1 MQSDKELSALIGA
14 IYDAALDESLWVT
27 VIQRVVNFVG
37 GSAGAFFSKDA
48 VNNSG
53 NVYYESGTD
62 PYWVK
67 IYFDKCVVIDPTTV
81 VQFFAEIGQSVSVS
95 DIMPYDEFLR
105 TQFYKEWVAPQRLAD
120 CLNVILDKT
129 STTVAMFC
137 VFRTEQQGVVD
148 GEMRSRMQMVIPHIR
163 RAVLI
168 NRLFD
173 RVESNVGMFSDLLDG
188 IEAGIFLVENLGQLN
203 YANEAGRNLLLS
215 GDLLRDAGGRITA
228 NDPQADNMLRQSF
241 AASADGDLALGVQG
255 IAVPL
260 LSQDG
265 VQYIGHVLPLTSGK
279 RTGALSTGSNVVAA
293 LFVRKASIGDPLPP
307 EVIRRAYNLTPSEL
321 RVLIAIVEIG
331 GVPEV
336 APALGIAAT
345 TVKTHLKRLYEKTG
359 VRRQADL
366 VKLFASY
373 TTPLRTKN

>member
-1 MQSDKELSALIGA
+1 
-14 IYDAALDESLWVT
+14 
-27 VIQRVVNFVG
+27 
-37 GSAGAFFSKDA
+37 
-48 VNNSG
+48 
-53 NVYYESGTD
+53 
-62 PYWVK
+62 
-67 IYFDKCVVIDPTTV
+67 
-81 VQFFAEIGQSVSVS
+81 VQFFAEIGQLVSVS
-95 DIMPYDEFLR
+95 DIMPYDEFLQ
-105 TQFYKEWVAPQRLAD
+105 TQFYKEWVAPQGLAD

-173 RVESNVGMFSDLLDG
+173 RVESNVGMFSDLLDE

-203 YANEAGRNLLLS
+203 YANETGRNLLLS

-260 LSQDG
+260 LSQNG
-265 VQYIGHVLPLTSGK
+265 AQYIGHVLPLTSGK
-279 RTGALSTGSNVVAA
+279 RIGTSSTGSNVVAA
-293 LFVRKASIGDPLPP
+293 LFIRKASIGNPLPP

-321 RVLIAIVEIG
+321 RVLLAIVEIG

-336 APALGIAAT
+336 APALGVAVT

-359 VRRQADL
+359 VKRQADL